1 MNTLSITLS
10 LFLSTILSACCKDN
24 RINSSKQMDIKNQ
37 QEIKLIIGTTTINLT
52 LENNHT
58 SKAFVSQ
65 LPLTIEMNDL
75 NENEKYG
82 NLSENLPTNPLRV
95 NTIHKGD
102 VMLFGSNTLV
112 IFYKSFNTSYEYSL
126 IGKITHPYDLEKVFG
141 KGKVRVKFIQ

>member
-1 MNTLSITLS
+1 MKI
-10 LFLSTILSACCKDN
+10 LFLIVCLLLTTALSACRKDN
-24 RINSSKQMDIKNQ
+24 HLNASIQMDNRNQ
-37 QEIKLIIGTTTINLT
+37 QEIKLIIGTTTFNLT

-58 SKAFVSQ
+58 SNAFVSQ

-82 NLSENLPTNPLRV
+82 NLSENLPTNPSRV

-112 IFYKSFNTSYEYSL
+112 IFYKSFNTSYDYTL